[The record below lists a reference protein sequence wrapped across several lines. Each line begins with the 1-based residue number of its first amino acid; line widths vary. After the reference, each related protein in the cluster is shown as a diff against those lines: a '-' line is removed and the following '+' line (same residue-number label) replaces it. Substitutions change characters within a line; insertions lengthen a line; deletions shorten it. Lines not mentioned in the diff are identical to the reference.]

1 MVVPTIKIAC
11 PNCDRG
17 LRVPAN
23 YLGRKVSCKHC
34 EKIFAIPERIQIPCP
49 KCSQTLNVRG
59 DVVGKVGQCKFCQH
73 TFRIVQP
80 DGTPSAKPSVSAP
93 AATPPSARNFS
104 IEPAPAPESIPTEPT
119 YSSPTPLVEAEHPVP
134 APAPAREA
142 QALASISTPEIIEPT
157 RFEQEP
163 TPPFP
168 TTERAATAIVE
179 ESRAKLADE
188 GLVADA
194 VARHFG
200 EVRSERDHLSEELQ
214 AAKAHLESLR
224 GEIEQRDQLA
234 RDLES
239 VRQERDRLLEEMKQM
254 VETLDGLR
262 VDSARL
268 TELSAAHDAILGER
282 DELFKEMSDVLA
294 QLEVVRGEARTLEGE
309 GESAGGGR
317 VRLLDSIKLLLG
329 EMEEFKTQAT
339 AFSRLTSDHEAALA
353 ERDRLVDDVRAA
365 MEQIEQ
371 TRQQAGHAGQLA
383 AELAELRAERDQLRE
398 ELDDLR
404 ARLEAHRADTEQ
416 LGRLSLDYEAVCS
429 ERDRLQ
435 DEARILRGQMEAL
448 RSEVLE
454 AQHLRARVI
463 ELERVAAEHSV
474 VAVSSGSV
482 PIPGRPGGATL
493 VPDHEFDAL
502 RAQVERLR
510 LDMET
515 ARNERDATV
524 RKLSAL
530 QQEREQLVSLRN
542 EAEQRYQTV
551 VTRGNDVFQKA
562 KQHIETLTSRNTEL
576 GDEIKRLRQDLALAQ
591 QKVRAIEEE
600 ELQRGAAIAALDR
613 DRHVATLTEPKD
625 ARATKTSPSQ
635 AAAQVRPTDPESLRA
650 DLERY
655 LVKVQLREDRPRTDP
670 SSIPDPFAILHTDIA
685 LNQLVTEEGDY

>member
-23 YLGRKVSCKHC
+23 YMGRRVSCKHC
-34 EKIFAIPERIQIPCP
+34 EKVFPIPDRVQIPCP
-49 KCSQTLNVRG
+49 KCSQSLNVRAE
-59 DVVGKVGQCKFCQH
+59 VMGKVGQCKFCQH

-80 DGTPSAKPSVSAP
+80 ESAPEAKPSDSLASAVSATIAAVP
-93 AATPPSARNFS
+93 FAFTVEHAASPEPPPATPVAHLP
-104 IEPAPAPESIPTEPT
+104 IEIPAPEQ
-119 YSSPTPLVEAEHPVP
+119 P
-134 APAPAREA
+134 APP
-142 QALASISTPEIIEPT
+142 IEPLAPPIAPQ
-157 RFEQEP
+157 RIASEFEAAPSPLITPVSDLAPPSTSTIEQPQESP
-163 TPPFP
+163 RG
-168 TTERAATAIVE
+168 EAW
-179 ESRAKLADE
+179 
-188 GLVADA
+188 VADA
-194 VARHFG
+194 VARHF
-200 EVRSERDHLSEELQ
+200 EDVRSERDHLAEELQ
-214 AAKAHLESLR
+214 VAKTHLDSLR
-224 GEIEQRDQLA
+224 GEVVQRDQLA
-234 RDLES
+234 QELES

-254 VETLDGLR
+254 GETLDGLR
-262 VDSARL
+262 VDSDRL

-282 DELFKEMSDVLA
+282 DDLFKEMSDVLS
-294 QLEVVRGEARTLEGE
+294 QLEVVRGEARTVEGE
-309 GESAGGGR
+309 DAPGGR
-317 VRLLDSIKLLLG
+317 GRLIDSIKVLLG

-353 ERDRLVDDVRAA
+353 ERDRLVDDVRSAV
-365 MEQIEQ
+365 EQLEL
-371 TRQQAGHAGQLA
+371 TRHQVDHGGQLA
-383 AELAELRAERDQLRE
+383 AELAELRAERDRLRE
-398 ELDDLR
+398 ELEDLR

-454 AQHLRARVI
+454 AQHLRSRVT
-463 ELERVAAEHSV
+463 ELERLAAANSV

-482 PIPGRPGGATL
+482 PLPGRSTGGTL

-515 ARNERDATV
+515 ARNERDVTV

-576 GDEIKRLRQDLALAQ
+576 GDEIKRLRQDLTLAQ
-591 QKVRAIEEE
+591 QKVRAIEQE
-600 ELQRGAAIAALDR
+600 ELQRGEAIAALDR
-613 DRHVATLTEPKD
+613 DRHVAAVAEPKD
-625 ARATKTSPSQ
+625 AKAAKAAPGQ
-635 AAAQVRPTDPESLRA
+635 AAAQLRPSDPESLRA

-655 LVKVQLREDRPRTDP
+655 LAKVQLREDRPRIDP
-670 SSIPDPFAILHTDIA
+670 SSIPDPFAILHTDLA
-685 LNQLVTEEGDY
+685 LNQLVTEDGDY